1 MKEKKLEQVL
11 EEALS
16 AYIDDGRTVEDILRE
31 HAAYRGRL
39 EPLLETAIATFEAF
53 QAEHPSVAS
62 REHGLT
68 RFLSDALARQRL
80 RAIVGDG

>member
-16 AYIDDGRTVEDILRE
+16 AYIDEGRPIDEILRE

-39 EPLLETAIATFEAF
+39 EPLLETAIASYEVF
-53 QAEHPSVAS
+53 QSQQPSAS
-62 REHGLT
+62 ARERGLT
-68 RFLSDALARQRL
+68 RFLSDARARAQL
-80 RAIVGDG
+80 RAIVSKG